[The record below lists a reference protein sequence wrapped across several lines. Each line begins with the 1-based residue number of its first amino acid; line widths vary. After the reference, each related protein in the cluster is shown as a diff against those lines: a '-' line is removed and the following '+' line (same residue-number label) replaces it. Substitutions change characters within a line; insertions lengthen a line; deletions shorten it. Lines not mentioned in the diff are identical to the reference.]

1 MSASTIELERMLH
14 RNPAGPGQRLPSA
27 GLAGRAAPSLLRAGR
42 RIWAKIAPYCSMTS
56 ASLASIAA
64 AGFVV
69 STALGLL
76 VAGVCGLLAEWSAEK
91 TS

>member
-42 RIWAKIAPYCSMTS
+42 RIWAKIAPHLNATS
-56 ASLASIAA
+56 LGLGLIAS
-64 AGFVV
+64 AGFAVNLP
-69 STALGLL
+69 LGLL
-76 VAGVCGLLAEWSAEK
+76 VAGIGVLLSEFNVEK
-91 TS
+91 ST